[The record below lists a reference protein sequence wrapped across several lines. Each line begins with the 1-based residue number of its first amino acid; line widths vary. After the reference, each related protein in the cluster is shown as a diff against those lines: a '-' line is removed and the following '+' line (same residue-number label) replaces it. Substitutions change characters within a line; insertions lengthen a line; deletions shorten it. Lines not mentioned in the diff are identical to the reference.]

1 MMRKFL
7 AVTVVFVMLFSVSC
21 SRLDALIR
29 IPTDEVFTDTHLD
42 TNPDTKPDTKPDTAP
57 NVRPE
62 TDETQK
68 DTSEA
73 SMINGIDLA
82 KFAVVYSDNDLDYSK
97 RAALY
102 IKNEILKRTGLN
114 LAIVEESYKSNS
126 EYEIVV
132 GETSRDISAHL
143 DADTDRTQF
152 AILAEDKQIA
162 IEGERFVIAAA
173 AYFFIE
179 TYVPEDNFSAEIPK
193 KISIHEPIVEKAEN
207 YIILIGDGMG
217 LYQTLLFDIL
227 ENNEA
232 YSDGEDVFYGYYLP
246 SIGFARTR
254 SLSGTTDSAA
264 AGTALSCGVKTINGY
279 VGQDKDHKEVMSI
292 TELAASLG
300 RSTAVMSTEPSTRA
314 TPASFFS
321 HANDRSNSA
330 DILNDQSNMTK
341 LYGTIINCDYN
352 YYTES
357 GIEQIETQVN
367 DTLDKLDDNEN
378 GFFLMYEEAH
388 IDKHCHNNDIENT
401 HRAVIRFNQVIAT
414 VMEYAFYHP
423 NTFVLITADHETG
436 KLLPSGSGG
445 YAYNTTE
452 HSSHYV
458 PVFAYGDGSELFND
472 TVIENIQIP
481 QTIAAFMGKDDF
493 GDQSE
498 YKSLT
503 K

>member
-1 MMRKFL
+1 MKRKIL
-7 AVTVVFVMLFSVSC
+7 AITVVFVMLFSVGC

-29 IPTDEVFTDTHLD
+29 IPTNESFSDTLLDTESDTKLDAETDAQTDT
-42 TNPDTKPDTKPDTAP
+42 K
-57 NVRPE
+57 E
-62 TDETQK
+62 TEK

-73 SMINGIDLA
+73 SMINGTDLS
-82 KFAVVYSDNDLDYSK
+82 KFAIVYSDNDLDYSR

-102 IKNEILKRTGLN
+102 IKTEILARTGLN
-114 LAIVEESYKSNS
+114 LALVEENYSSDA
-126 EYEIVV
+126 ECEIVV
-132 GETSRDISAHL
+132 GETSRDISARL
-143 DADTDRTQF
+143 DADTERTQF

-193 KISIHEPIVEKAEN
+193 KISIHEPIVEKAKN

-264 AGTALSCGVKTINGY
+264 AGTALSCGVKTVNGY

-300 RSTAVMSTEPSTRA
+300 KSTAVMSTEPSTGA
-314 TPASFFS
+314 TPASFSS
-321 HANDRSNSA
+321 HANDRSNSSN
-330 DILNDQSNMTK
+330 ILNDQSNLTK

-352 YYTES
+352 HYTES
-357 GIEQIETQVN
+357 GVKQIETKVN
-367 DTLDKLDDNEN
+367 ETLDRLDNNKN

-401 HRAVIRFNQVIAT
+401 YRAVIRFNQVIAT

-423 NTFVLITADHETG
+423 DTFVLITADHETG
-436 KLLPSGSGG
+436 KLLPSGAGG
-445 YAYNTTE
+445 YAYNTTN

-458 PVFAYGDGSELFND
+458 PVFAYGDGSDLFND

-481 QTIAAFMGKDDF
+481 QTVAAFMGKDDF